1 MPSSVLIRAS
11 LAALGFAASLVAAV
25 ASADEGPIAAWSV
38 HNDTSPPLRELVGK
52 AQDGPAG
59 EAVEINP
66 IGVLPKSLDAAEGSS
81 IGPSAVAMGEP
92 TPDPDLTFE
101 GISATGF
108 IPPDTNGDIGPSH
121 YVQTVNAKYAVYSR
135 TGTLLFGP
143 ANFNTIF
150 SGFGGICETNNSGD
164 PITLYDNDADRW
176 LVSQF
181 GLDFPGGS
189 ESYHQCIAISATGDP
204 TGSWH
209 RYDFFWDD
217 EVFNDYPHFGVWP
230 DAYYMAVNQFDG
242 GTFQWRGQGVAAFER
257 DRMLQGLSAQMVKF
271 DLFAHNPDFGGMQPA
286 DWDGAFTT
294 DGLTPPGLFAEWDN
308 APILGPDDAVRLWD
322 FAVNWTTPANS
333 TFGIALEP
341 NHTVVTADVDPGIS
355 SVPQPPPGVGLDA
368 IADRLMNRLAYR
380 DLGSHESIV
389 TNHTVDATGANRAGI
404 HWLEIRT
411 PFGDGPD
418 GAPSLFQQGVWSPD
432 STHRW
437 MGSIAQDGA
446 GNMALGYS
454 VSSTSLFPSIRYAVR
469 RPTDALGTLRPEAE
483 AFTGTGA
490 ATANRWGD
498 YSSMSIDPN
507 DASFWYTTEF
517 LLTNGTSWRTGI
529 ANFSVNTL
537 FADGFEAGNTAAW
550 DTTTN

>member
-1 MPSSVLIRAS
+1 MSSITSVRSSLLA
-11 LAALGFAASLVAAV
+11 LAAVTLAATAAAQEV
-25 ASADEGPIAAWSV
+25 PILAWSV
-38 HNDTSPPLRELVGK
+38 HNDTSPPLRELVG
-52 AQDGPAG
+52 APQPGTDGPS
-59 EAVEINP
+59 VEINP
-66 IGVLPKSLDAAEGSS
+66 LGVLPKSLDAAEGSS
-81 IGPSAVAMGEP
+81 LPPSDVVLGEVSP
-92 TPDPDLTFE
+92 NPDLTFE
-101 GISATGF
+101 GMSATGF

-143 ANFNTIF
+143 FNFTTIF

-181 GLDFPGGS
+181 GLDFPGGT
-189 ESYHQCIAISATGDP
+189 ESYHQCIAISASGDP

-217 EVFNDYPHFGVWP
+217 ESFNDYPHFGVWP

-242 GTFQWRGQGVAAFER
+242 GTFAWRGQGVAAFER

-294 DGLTPPGLFAEWDN
+294 DGPTPPGLFAEWDN
-308 APILGPDDAVRLWD
+308 APILGPDDAVRLWEFVVD
-322 FAVNWTTPANS
+322 WTTPANS
-333 TFGIALEP
+333 AFGIALEP
-341 NHTVVTADVDPGIS
+341 NNTVVTADVDPSIFS
-355 SVPQPPPGVGLDA
+355 IQQPPPGVGLDA

-380 DLGSHESIV
+380 DFGSHESIV
-389 TNHTVDATGANRAGI
+389 TNHTVDVNGANLGGI
-404 HWLEIRT
+404 HWLEIRS
-411 PFGDGPD
+411 PFADGTAD
-418 GAPSLFQQGVWSPD
+418 LFQEGVWSPD

-454 VSSTSLFPSIRYAVR
+454 VSSTVLFPSIRYAVR
-469 RPTDALGTLRPEAE
+469 APTDPLGTLRAEAT

-490 ATANRWGD
+490 QTGSTRWGD
-498 YSSMSIDPN
+498 YSSMNIDPN
-507 DASFWYTTEF
+507 DSAFWYTTEYHVS
-517 LLTNGTSWRTGI
+517 NGSSWHTRVAT
-529 ANFSVNTL
+529 FSLNTV
-537 FADGFEAGNTAAW
+537 FADGFESGDTAAW
-550 DTTTN
+550 DVTTN